1 MSSNSVRLRLMLVV
15 GIALAPLAI
24 ASIVQAVLNF
34 RAYQRE
40 TDRILRQTSLYAAYS
55 EQNVFV
61 RVEQLLRAFA
71 RHPEKTATP
80 PTCYAELSDALVGA
94 NPIINLTRV
103 DANGQVI
110 CMGAIPLGKPIQ
122 TRIYWWDALRKAND
136 IIFYNQVDSHVLGKI
151 VMPIAVPIHNKD
163 GSFSGAISAA
173 IDLNWLESTP
183 QLNKLPDGTL
193 SMIINGDG
201 RVLAANHPPPMGI
214 TKAVASNAGHQK
226 IFSVNTSEGKRWRW
240 VAERIGNSDKFVA
253 FGVPEP
259 RLLGNFTGYL
269 LADVLLTL
277 LIVAAT
283 VLAIWLGTEW
293 LVIRWTHYLKRVA
306 VAYGRN
312 HFTLSLDDLKSAPNE
327 FRLLGREMKRM
338 AVAIQERDR
347 NLSLALERQFDMTR
361 EIHHRIK
368 NNLQIVSS
376 LITLYSQNL
385 ADPEAKTAFR
395 QITARVNALTLLQ
408 RQIEQS
414 DTKPIL
420 DVPLLFSLVAEQLRE
435 LAAEHEQVLSI
446 TIEAEPHW
454 LAPDVVTPLM
464 LFFIEAISYNIFSRP
479 DDRNRRNVTLALVAD
494 GENYILTIEEKN
506 NHIFPREDTL
516 SGRMLR
522 SLTDQLRGQY
532 STDLHVDR
540 TVLVLRMPAGVN
552 SKDQPSAPSLLG

>member
-1 MSSNSVRLRLMLVV
+1 VRSPNSVRLRLMLVV

-24 ASIVQAVLNF
+24 ASIVQAILNF

-61 RVEQLLRAFA
+61 RVEQLLRGFA

-80 PTCYAELSDALVGA
+80 SSCYTELSDALVGA

-103 DANGQVI
+103 DGNGQIV
-110 CMGAIPLGKPIQ
+110 CMGAIPLGKTIQ
-122 TRIYWWDALRKAND
+122 TRIYWWDALRKTDD
-136 IIFYNQVDSHVLGKI
+136 IIFYNQVDSRILGKT
-151 VMPIAVPIHNKD
+151 VMPIAVPFHGKD
-163 GSFSGAISAA
+163 GSFAGAISAA

-193 SMIINGDG
+193 SMIIGSDG
-201 RVLAANHPPPMGI
+201 RVLAANHAPPAGI
-214 TKAVASNAGHQK
+214 SQAVANNAGHQK
-226 IFSVNTSEGKRWRW
+226 IFSVKTSEGKRWRW

-277 LIVAAT
+277 LIVTAT

-293 LVIRWTHYLKRVA
+293 LVIRWTLYLKRVA
-306 VAYGRN
+306 IAYGRN

-338 AVAIQERDR
+338 AIAIQERDR

-385 ADPEAKTAFR
+385 ADPAAQMAFN
-395 QITARVNALTLLQ
+395 QITVRVNALTLLQ
-408 RQIEQS
+408 RQIEKS
-414 DTKPIL
+414 DTNPAV
-420 DVPLLFSLVAEQLRE
+420 DMPRLFSLLAEQLRE
-435 LAAEHEQVLSI
+435 LATEHGQSLIIEIKAESQWLS
-446 TIEAEPHW
+446 
-454 LAPDVVTPLM
+454 PDIATPLM
-464 LFFIEAISYNIFSRP
+464 LFVIEAISYDIFSRC
-479 DDRNRRNVTLALVAD
+479 DESKRRDVCLTLVAD
-494 GENYILTIEEKN
+494 GKNYTLTIEEQN
-506 NHIFPREDTL
+506 NHAYPGENSL
-516 SGRMLR
+516 SGRILR

-532 STDLHVDR
+532 TTDIHADR
-540 TVLVLRMPAGVN
+540 MNLVLQIPAGMSPKPRSGTSN
-552 SKDQPSAPSLLG
+552 